1 MKFVDLFS
9 SSFTL
14 SVYFL
19 IRWLKISR
27 VLQKFKV
34 KTSMIFGIML
44 LRKKE
49 EFGHFSGDLVVLDFY
64 YYIILFI

>member
-19 IRWLKISR
+19 LRWLKISR

-34 KTSMIFGIML
+34 KTSMIFRYKDQKSVYNSVFL
-44 LRKKE
+44 VSCYDRLR
-49 EFGHFSGDLVVLDFY
+49 L
-64 YYIILFI
+64 

>member
-1 MKFVDLFS
+1 MKFVDLIS

-19 IRWLKISR
+19 LRWLKISR

-34 KTSMIFGIML
+34 KTSMIFRYKDQKSVYNSVFL
-44 LRKKE
+44 VSCYDRLR
-49 EFGHFSGDLVVLDFY
+49 L
-64 YYIILFI
+64 

>member
-19 IRWLKISR
+19 LRWLKISR

-34 KTSMIFGIML
+34 KTSMIFGIRTRNL
-44 LRKKE
+44 C
-49 EFGHFSGDLVVLDFY
+49 
-64 YYIILFI
+64 IIQYF

>member
-1 MKFVDLFS
+1 VVEGATFMKFVDLFS

-19 IRWLKISR
+19 LRWLKISR

-34 KTSMIFGIML
+34 KTSMIFRYKDQKSVYNSVFL
-44 LRKKE
+44 VSCYDRLR
-49 EFGHFSGDLVVLDFY
+49 L
-64 YYIILFI
+64 